1 VLMSALV
8 TKKRVRIPLAV
19 NPRFPQPCSSA
30 EGEPDPKVRPKG
42 VTDGKQVNIPVL
54 AGVCL
59 MPRGDAEGKVGRV
72 MDVPVQGCRRGR
84 QANPFSHPKRR
95 DLMTRGLCPRKAI
108 DNPAAKK
115 SLVAN
120 APTIRTAN
128 RHRWVRSV
136 SSWRVSK
143 TMLRNSAI
151 SVRNFGRRTARSR

>member
-1 VLMSALV
+1 VDGKQVLMSALV

-30 EGEPDPKVRPKG
+30 EGEPDPKARPRG
-42 VTDGKQVNIPVL
+42 VADGKQVNIPVL

-95 DLMTRGLCPRKAI
+95 DPMTRGLCPRKAI
-108 DNPAAKK
+108 DNPAAEK
-115 SLVAN
+115 SPVAN
-120 APTIRTAN
+120 ASAIRTAN
-128 RHRWVRSV
+128 RHRWVRRV
-136 SSWRVSK
+136 SSG
-143 TMLRNSAI
+143 A
-151 SVRNFGRRTARSR
+151 

>member
-1 VLMSALV
+1 MLMSALV

-72 MDVPVQGCRRGR
+72 MDVPVQGCRRGW
-84 QANPFSHPKRR
+84 QANPLAQLETPRSDDEGVLLPQSDRQPRCQEKP
-95 DLMTRGLCPRKAI
+95 RG
-108 DNPAAKK
+108 
-115 SLVAN
+115 
-120 APTIRTAN
+120 
-128 RHRWVRSV
+128 
-136 SSWRVSK
+136 
-143 TMLRNSAI
+143 
-151 SVRNFGRRTARSR
+151 